1 MLRLQRLDV
10 PAQLLGHGRRLAVP
24 ESEGLRPT
32 PDRVRETL
40 FNWLQPYIA
49 GAHCLDLFAG
59 TGALCLE
66 ALSRGAAHVTFVE
79 RDARAVQALRDNVE
93 TLGVAASTRVVRGDV
108 ARELRALPD
117 GDARFSLVFLDPPYD
132 TDSAATLETL
142 GGGALTTPDALVVV
156 QHLTKRPPPAVAGR
170 LAAFRTRRFGETTLT
185 FFRAGAYDAP
195 SPSPAEREV

>member
-1 MLRLQRLDV
+1 MRIIAGRYK
-10 PAQLLGHGRRLAVP
+10 GRRLATPRGDVT
-24 ESEGLRPT
+24 RPT
-32 PDRVRETL
+32 ADQVRIALMDTL
-40 FNWLQPYIA
+40 APRLP
-49 GAHCLDLFAG
+49 GAWFLDLFAG
-59 TGALCLE
+59 AGGVGLE

-79 RDARAVQALRDNVE
+79 RDARAVQALRENVA
-93 TLGVAASTRVVRGDV
+93 TLGVAASARIVRGDV

-132 TDSAATLETL
+132 TDTAATLETL
-142 GGGALTTPDALVVV
+142 GTGALTTPDALIVV
-156 QHLTKRPPPAVAGR
+156 QHFTKRPPPAAAGR